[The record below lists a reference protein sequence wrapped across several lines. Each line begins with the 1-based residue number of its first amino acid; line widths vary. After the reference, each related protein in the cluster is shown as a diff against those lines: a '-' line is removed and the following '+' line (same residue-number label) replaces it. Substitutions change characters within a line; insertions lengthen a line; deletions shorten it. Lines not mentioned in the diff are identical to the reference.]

1 MQNHSTYSSSIS
13 FPTQRKNNWSCLSS
27 SWRWTLLLV
36 ELFFGCFSLCLLA
49 RAFCRFFSAK
59 TLFCLWL
66 LFLSY
71 LHCTSSQ
78 KQGCYREE
86 RVPQSRKCHSPGHL
100 GGALIRGRLKTTPK
114 RGWHFPPIR
123 GLSFGTDFSFSS
135 VPRICS
141 GVQSPI
147 SPVCSYLWVYLLS
160 TGRVWLQSLASL
172 LLFPIPWWLF
182 LRGPYQSR
190 LLKS

>member
-1 MQNHSTYSSSIS
+1 MQNHGAYSSSIS
-13 FPTQRKNNWSCLSS
+13 SPTQRQKIEAACPPLEDEHLSWLSS
-27 SWRWTLLLV
+27 SSV
-36 ELFFGCFSLCLLA
+36 ASHYVCLA

-59 TLFCLWL
+59 PLFYLWL
-66 LFLSY
+66 LLLSY
-71 LHCTSSQ
+71 LHCTTSQ

-86 RVPQSRKCHSPGHL
+86 RVPQSRKCHPPGHL

-141 GVQSPI
+141 GLQSPI
-147 SPVCSYLWVYLLS
+147 SPVCALIFESISCQLGGYGS
-160 TGRVWLQSLASL
+160 KALQACCFSP
-172 LLFPIPWWLF
+172 FHGDCF
-182 LRGPYQSR
+182 
-190 LLKS
+190 